1 MKLVKNN
8 NEEQKT
14 KIVSDKDA
22 EEAFKTILK
31 WIGEDPEREGLLETP
46 KRVVKAFKEY
56 FKGYREDP
64 NLVLDKTFGD
74 VEGYDDMVVQKN
86 ISVQSHCEHHMAPII
101 GKAHVAYIPRD
112 RVVGLSKLARVVE
125 VFSKRLQTQE
135 RLTMQIANTLMKS
148 LDAKG
153 VAVTIDSTH
162 QCMTMRGIKKEQA
175 STVTNYY
182 LGQFKEDLSY
192 QNRYLRFISTKKIK
206 VSDQFKALILNQEGE
221 KFTREVKSID
231 KSFLKHGDV
240 TIKVD
245 YSDLNFKDGMI
256 LKNGGRLVKEFPHIP
271 GIDFSGTVLE
281 SENSKFKSGDEVI
294 LTGFRV
300 GEIFYGGYSQIAKV
314 NGDFLVKKPNNLTTK
329 QAMIL
334 GTAGFTSLMAA
345 FAIKAREEILL
356 GEKVK
361 NVLVTGASGGV
372 GSIAVMILNKMG
384 YEVTAVSGK
393 ESKADYLKS
402 LGAKNVIN
410 RAEFDKDPK
419 LIDKGLWD
427 GVVDTVGGKILA
439 NAIVQT
445 NSNGIIAVCGNAS
458 TNELNTNV
466 IPFMLRGIKLWGM
479 DSANCSI
486 RRREFI
492 WGEASKL
499 IDFDLLENSIQ
510 TVNLEELIETYP
522 KILKGEIS
530 GRVLVDLNK

>member
-1 MKLVKNN
+1 M
-8 NEEQKT
+8 
-14 KIVSDKDA
+14 SDK
-22 EEAFKTILK
+22 
-31 WIGEDPEREGLLETP
+31 
-46 KRVVKAFKEY
+46 
-56 FKGYREDP
+56 
-64 NLVLDKTFGD
+64 
-74 VEGYDDMVVQKN
+74 
-86 ISVQSHCEHHMAPII
+86 
-101 GKAHVAYIPRD
+101 
-112 RVVGLSKLARVVE
+112 
-125 VFSKRLQTQE
+125 
-135 RLTMQIANTLMKS
+135 
-148 LDAKG
+148 
-153 VAVTIDSTH
+153 
-162 QCMTMRGIKKEQA
+162 
-175 STVTNYY
+175 
-182 LGQFKEDLSY
+182 
-192 QNRYLRFISTKKIK
+192 
-206 VSDQFKALILNQEGE
+206 FKALILNQKGDE
-221 KFTREVKSID
+221 FTREIKLID

-240 TIKVD
+240 TVKVD

-294 LTGFRV
+294 MTGFRV
-300 GEIFYGGYSQIAKV
+300 GEIFYGGYSQVAKV
-314 NGDFLVKKPNNLTTK
+314 NGDFLIKKPKDLTSK

-356 GEKVK
+356 GEKV
-361 NVLVTGASGGV
+361 NDVLVTGATGGV
-372 GSIAVMILNKMG
+372 GSIAVIILKKMG
-384 YEVTAVSGK
+384 YNVTAVSGK
-393 ESKADYLKS
+393 DSKADFLKS

-445 NSNGIIAVCGNAS
+445 NPTGIIAVCGNAS

-492 WGEASKL
+492 WGEAAKL
-499 IDFDLLENSIQ
+499 IDFNLLEKSVL
-510 TVNLEELIETYP
+510 TVGLEELIETYP